1 MTLLARNPSPRRDS
15 DHAPRRAS
23 RTRPAARS
31 RGFTLIEIM
40 VVVVILAILG
50 TLVAPQILG
59 RIDEARVTKAK
70 NDLRLYESALDLYR
84 MDNYR
89 YPTTDQG
96 LDALVRKPADASIK
110 NWRPEGY
117 VKQLVK
123 DPWNHDYV
131 YVSPG
136 TGGSPYD
143 LCTLGA
149 DGQPGGEGID
159 ADICLRDV
167 K

>member
-1 MTLLARNPSPRRDS
+1 MTAVVRIER
-15 DHAPRRAS
+15 APCTAS
-23 RTRPAARS
+23 
-31 RGFTLIEIM
+31 GFTLIEIM

-96 LDALVRKPADASIK
+96 LDALVKRPADPNLK
-110 NWRPEGY
+110 NWRPDGY
-117 VKQLVK
+117 VKTLVN
-123 DPWNHDYV
+123 DPWGRPYV

-136 TGGSPYD
+136 TNGAPYD
-143 LCTLGA
+143 LFTLGA
-149 DGQPGGEGID
+149 DGQPGGQGID
-159 ADICLRDV
+159 ADIYARDI

>member
-1 MTLLARNPSPRRDS
+1 MM
-15 DHAPRRAS
+15 HRA
-23 RTRPAARS
+23 

-59 RIDEARVTKAK
+59 RIDEARVTKTR

-84 MDNYR
+84 MDNFR

-96 LDALVRKPADASIK
+96 LEALVTKPNDPSLK
-110 NWRPEGY
+110 NWRQDGY

-123 DPWNHDYV
+123 DPWGHDYV
-131 YVSPG
+131 YLAPG
-136 TGGSPYD
+136 SNATPYD
-143 LCTLGA
+143 LLSLGA
-149 DGQPGGEGID
+149 DGQPGGQGID
-159 ADICLRDV
+159 ADLSARDP

>member
-1 MTLLARNPSPRRDS
+1 MTV
-15 DHAPRRAS
+15 RA
-23 RTRPAARS
+23 

-70 NDLRLYESALDLYR
+70 NDLRLYESALDLYK
-84 MDNYR
+84 MDNFR

-96 LDALVRKPADASIK
+96 LDALVKKPNDPNLK

-117 VKQLVK
+117 VKQLQK
-123 DPWNHDYV
+123 DPWGHDYV

-136 TGGSPYD
+136 TAGQPYD
-143 LCTLGA
+143 LMTLGA
-149 DGQPGGEGID
+149 DGQVGGTGAD
-159 ADICLRDV
+159 ADISLRDV

>member
-1 MTLLARNPSPRRDS
+1 MIAAVGIGR
-15 DHAPRRAS
+15 APC
-23 RTRPAARS
+23 AARAGTLA

-59 RIDEARVTKAK
+59 RIDEARVVKAK

-96 LDALVRKPADASIK
+96 LDALVKRPADPNLK
-110 NWRPEGY
+110 NWRPDGY
-117 VKQLVK
+117 VKTLVN
-123 DPWNHDYV
+123 DPWGRPYV

-136 TGGSPYD
+136 TNGAQYD
-143 LCTLGA
+143 LYTLGA
-149 DGQPGGEGID
+149 DGQPGGQGID
-159 ADICLRDV
+159 ADINARDI

>member
-1 MTLLARNPSPRRDS
+1 MAVPHRSER
-15 DHAPRRAS
+15 APRRA
-23 RTRPAARS
+23 

-84 MDNYR
+84 IDNFR

-96 LDALVRKPADASIK
+96 LDSLVHRPADPNLK
-110 NWRPEGY
+110 NWRAEGY
-117 VKQLVK
+117 VKNLVN
-123 DPWNHDYV
+123 DPWGRPYIYV
-131 YVSPG
+131 APG
-136 TGGSPYD
+136 TGGAPYD
-143 LCTLGA
+143 LYTLGA
-149 DGQPGGEGID
+149 DGQPGGTGID
-159 ADICLRDV
+159 ADISLRDI

>member
-1 MTLLARNPSPRRDS
+1 MTLVARNSPALRQ
-15 DHAPRRAS
+15 
-23 RTRPAARS
+23 

-96 LDALVRKPADASIK
+96 LDALVHKPADASLK
-110 NWRPEGY
+110 NWRSEGY

-123 DPWNHDYV
+123 DPWNNDYV

-136 TGGSPYD
+136 TGGQPYD

-149 DGQPGGEGID
+149 DRQPGGEGID
-159 ADICLRDV
+159 ADVCLRDV